1 MITLLICVTLI
12 ILAAISAVFR
22 YFKDKNDKIYNEYC
36 NSLSDIIE
44 DISYHISFIRDDEMH
59 GDTKGHVKSIERLCN
74 KVQNGIE

>member
-12 ILAAISAVFR
+12 ILAAILAVFC

-59 GDTKGHVKSIERLCN
+59 GDTKVHVKNIERLCN

>member
-44 DISYHISFIRDDEMH
+44 DISYHISFIRDDEIH
-59 GDTKGHVKSIERLCN
+59 GDTNVHVKSIKRLCN

>member
-12 ILAAISAVFR
+12 ILAAISAVFC

-59 GDTKGHVKSIERLCN
+59 GDIKVHVKSIERLCN